1 VHVHR
6 YSPCPPALNDSQKKK
21 KKKKKKK
28 IPISSTDF
36 AARLREQSA
45 RSAGGDAAAL
55 IAGDPGKAGVS
66 LASRKYLVVMRGA
79 TGA

>member
-21 KKKKKKK
+21 KKTTY
-28 IPISSTDF
+28 ISSTDL

-45 RSAGGDAAAL
+45 RGAGGDAAAL